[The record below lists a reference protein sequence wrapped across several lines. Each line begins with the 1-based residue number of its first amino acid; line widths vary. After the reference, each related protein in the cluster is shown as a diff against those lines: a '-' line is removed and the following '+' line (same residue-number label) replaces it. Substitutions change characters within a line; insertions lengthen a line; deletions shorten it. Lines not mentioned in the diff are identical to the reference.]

1 MVRKRR
7 YKQGELFGN
16 LGYFLTMSGIFD
28 KCGGKGTASE
38 LKPTATSTYFC
49 LRSMAQHEDGTASVS
64 SEEIGE
70 RIGATK
76 PTVDRALALLEEQE
90 LIERLNPNSG
100 TKRRVY
106 QIKERLPYYEAEDE
120 DNSKHSG
127 WIVAQHKPKET
138 TARLKEA
145 KEFFYTKMLP
155 SSAVAA
161 GVHIERVEVNVENL
175 QVNVSITHNHYGDST
190 QSEYESTT
198 MAVEAVQDLIAAIK
212 KGGAIGAW
220 AERALL
226 EHKPKKN

>member
-1 MVRKRR
+1 MRKRK
-7 YKQGELFGN
+7 YKQGELFGT
-16 LGYFLTMSGIFD
+16 LGYVLTASGIFD
-28 KCGGKGTASE
+28 KGGAEGTASA
-38 LKPTATSTYFC
+38 LKPAATVAYFC
-49 LRSMAQHEDGTASVS
+49 LRSMADHNDGTASVS
-64 SEEIGE
+64 SIEIAK
-70 RIGATK
+70 RIGVTK
-76 PTVDRALALLEEQE
+76 PTVDRALALLEEQQ

-100 TKRRVY
+100 TQRKVY

-127 WIVAQHKPKET
+127 WIVAKHKPKET

-155 SSAVAA
+155 RSAIEA

-190 QSEYESTT
+190 HTEIESTT

-226 EHKPKKN
+226 EHKPKEN